1 MCRRYNILRILKVF
15 QTAVEN
21 LRTFGKIL
29 TEKLQD
35 IMKESK
41 ERKESEKTIAD
52 IQIRLLSDFI
62 ANI

>member
-41 ERKESEKTIAD
+41 ERKESEKTIAV

>member
-1 MCRRYNILRILKVF
+1 M
-15 QTAVEN
+15 EN

-35 IMKESK
+35 LLKESK
-41 ERKESEKTIAD
+41 ERKESEKTIVD